1 MSLLSIITEHAQS
14 DRIRSH
20 DGGWGESSIY
30 LSKMKESSHILQVR
44 RNIQEGGCVWNS
56 ESEPGMTSVLI
67 YKSYFH
73 I

>member
-1 MSLLSIITEHAQS
+1 MLSQTESVHMMEA
-14 DRIRSH
+14 
-20 DGGWGESSIY
+20 GESLVFIS
-30 LSKMKESSHILQVR
+30 SKMKESSHILQVR

-56 ESEPGMTSVLI
+56 DSEPGMTSVLI

>member
-1 MSLLSIITEHAQS
+1 MLSQTESVHMMEA
-14 DRIRSH
+14 
-20 DGGWGESSIY
+20 GESQVFIS
-30 LSKMKESSHILQVR
+30 SKMKESSHILQVR

-56 ESEPGMTSVLI
+56 DSEPGMTSVLI

>member
-1 MSLLSIITEHAQS
+1 MMEA
-14 DRIRSH
+14 
-20 DGGWGESSIY
+20 GESQVFI

-56 ESEPGMTSVLI
+56 DSEPGMTSVLI